1 MVGDR
6 EILDLI
12 FFAAKRNDP
21 PVNLSSS
28 HRRLIQIEPDA
39 AVPTLLNHWRFL
51 QGDPVYEIKL
61 GYNLVPARQFYEAAR
76 QRFLAAGT
84 ELPPP
89 EFMKKRDSRTRKNP
103 PGGRPGGS
111 KDR

>member
-1 MVGDR
+1 MDDR

-21 PVNLSSS
+21 AVPLSSS

-51 QGDPVYEIKL
+51 QGEPVYEIKL
-61 GYNLVPARQFYEAAR
+61 GYNRVPAMQFYEAAW
-76 QRFLAAGT
+76 QRFLAAG
-84 ELPPP
+84 LQVP
-89 EFMKKRDSRTRKNP
+89 EPQFIKSQGKYRGDKK
-103 PGGRPGGS
+103 
-111 KDR
+111 